1 VLSLS
6 LVCGS
11 GKCRVGEMPVL
22 ALLQD
27 ADAKVRC
34 AAVQAL
40 AVLHAAPDREGGRE
54 GGSKA
59 VEAVARAL
67 RDTDKRVRHASL
79 ETLHVLLGVFLS
91 LSLSLFL
98 SLFHFLSLSFT
109 FSLSLSRPRALS
121 PPPSLPLLSLYLS
134 SLSLSAR
141 RSGTTAN

>member
-1 VLSLS
+1 
-6 LVCGS
+6 
-11 GKCRVGEMPVL
+11 MPVL

-34 AAVQAL
+34 SAVEAL

-54 GGSKA
+54 EGSKAVEA

-79 ETLHVLLGVFLS
+79 ETLHVLIGV
-91 LSLSLFL
+91 SLSLFL
-98 SLFHFLSLSFT
+98 SFFLSLSLCLSLS
-109 FSLSLSRPRALS
+109 SLSLSS
-121 PPPSLPLLSLYLS
+121 FSLS

-141 RSGTTAN
+141 RSGTTAT